1 MNQILMVGKK
11 VIVTFPNFAYYKLRF
26 KFLFAGIMPKSEIL
40 PFEWFNTPNIHLLTI
55 RDFKNFCKA
64 NSIKLLKEI
73 YLVGR
78 QKKMDN
84 NLGLENIFAEE
95 AVFLIQRIP
104 QEKITFKEVLVN
116 GSKK

>member
-1 MNQILMVGKK
+1 
-11 VIVTFPNFAYYKLRF
+11 
-26 KFLFAGIMPKSEIL
+26 
-40 PFEWFNTPNIHLLTI
+40 
-55 RDFKNFCKA
+55 
-64 NSIKLLKEI
+64 
-73 YLVGR
+73 
-78 QKKMDN
+78 MDN